1 VDILLIL
8 QLLLGVIL
16 AFSGASIFR
25 SMPPVGGFLLGGLL
39 GITLGAVFV
48 PAQSYTGYLPWL
60 IFIGSGLVGA
70 ILAIPLQIVIVV
82 LSGSVMGAIFGFVA
96 GFLIQQQGIP
106 RLVVEGVFSIQGATN
121 LQVWVMV
128 IFAIAFALISI
139 PYEHFMFSASTGF
152 IGSLM
157 ITIALSAL
165 GAGTYALLRDSIFL
179 FFFFIT
185 VGLLGTIWQ
194 NYQAD

>member
-70 ILAIPLQIVIVV
+70 IVAIPLQIVIVV

-106 RLVVEGVFSIQGATN
+106 RLVVEGAFSIQGATN

-165 GAGTYALLRDSIFL
+165 GAGIYALLRDSIFL

-194 NYQAD
+194 NYQTD

>member
-1 VDILLIL
+1 
-8 QLLLGVIL
+8 
-16 AFSGASIFR
+16 
-25 SMPPVGGFLLGGLL
+25 LL

-70 ILAIPLQIVIVV
+70 IVAIPLQIVIVV

-106 RLVVEGVFSIQGATN
+106 RLVVEGAFSIQGATN

-165 GAGTYALLRDSIFL
+165 GAGIYALLRDSIFL

-194 NYQAD
+194 NYQTD